1 VILIFGMGYLLF
13 APGIK
18 DLPMWGVV
26 FTQLGESGTP
36 GVNVDGQQL
45 FREQWPYLMM
55 SAMAFFSEVF
65 TLFML
70 FAIGLFLISTDTQ
83 QGFLLTLLPK
93 PLSRGEYLWGRGL
106 GLTATVSSAWIVMG
120 LCIYLIFMIRR
131 FALHQPDAG
140 EWKILLTTGLLTM
153 KWATIVAILMLGTLR
168 LPPIAGGFWALLL
181 TMGGHISSKV
191 HDIATDNALG
201 WPQRIISWIGYVI
214 IPHFDNAWSAM
225 ILDPA
230 INVFQTTTDV
240 ARFIG
245 WSWTYAMACGLWAW
259 WCFRH
264 RDL

>member
-1 VILIFGMGYLLF
+1 M
-13 APGIK
+13 
-18 DLPMWGVV
+18 PMWGIVYSH
-26 FTQLGESGTP
+26 LGESNTP

-55 SAMAFFSEVF
+55 SAMAFFSEVL

-70 FAIGLFLISTDTQ
+70 FALGLFMVSTDTQ

-106 GLTATVSSAWIVMG
+106 GLTATVCSAWIVMG
-120 LCIYLIFMIRR
+120 LSIYVVFVIRR
-131 FALHQPDAG
+131 FALHLPEAG
-140 EWKILLTTGLLTM
+140 EWKILLTTGLLTL
-153 KWATIVAILMLGTLR
+153 KWACIVAILMLGTLR

-181 TMGGHISSKV
+181 LVGGHISSKV
-191 HDIATDNALG
+191 HDIATNTALDG
-201 WPQRIISWIGYVI
+201 LPRGFAWIGYI
-214 IPHFDNAWSAM
+214 LIPHFDSAWSAM

-230 INVFQTTTDV
+230 YNVFQTTTDV

-245 WSWTYAMACGLWAW
+245 SAWAYAMVCGLWAW
-259 WCFRH
+259 WSFRN